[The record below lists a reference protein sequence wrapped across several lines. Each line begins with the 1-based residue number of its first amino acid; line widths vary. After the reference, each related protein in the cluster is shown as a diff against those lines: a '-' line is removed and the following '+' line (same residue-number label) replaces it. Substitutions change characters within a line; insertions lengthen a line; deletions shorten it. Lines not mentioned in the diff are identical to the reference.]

1 MPVSCVSQC
10 QTPPGG
16 QPEEDRVCVLL
27 GDAVFASGRRNGD
40 GEACRGSAGG
50 PPRATGRPMAS
61 AAARRG
67 EYGPSRLLDSP
78 VIEAILADV
87 DGDGLC
93 EIVVHTDDGTVRV
106 LK

>member
-1 MPVSCVSQC
+1 
-10 QTPPGG
+10 
-16 QPEEDRVCVLL
+16 
-27 GDAVFASGRRNGD
+27 
-40 GEACRGSAGG
+40 
-50 PPRATGRPMAS
+50 MAS